1 MAAAT
6 AESRSYGRS
15 MAKAMVHFKDNNFSG
30 FCEALAVGSLQDA
43 SISVT
48 LAQPEEPDCP
58 LIGVSKG
65 FQLLTGYARDEV
77 LGRNCRFLNRGCVV
91 PKEERLRLRAAVRK
105 GKKGGASFAGLL
117 QNRRKNGE
125 AFLNFLCI
133 KTLRVGSLFYFLGF
147 QVDMT
152 HRSDSEHVQNLVQL
166 ELDAIVSTILYA
178 QDDALSRLQVV
189 EDFDH
194 KAWLLRKEYDHA
206 NFASLEHDQLL
217 TKNTFLEVQAEEDEK
232 PLRRSVSDSIF
243 EEGSNTSEEAFTKTL
258 KILKDQA
265 DWLHEKARAARV
277 KDEPE
282 LEEKTENTKL
292 PSVGSQFHPDR
303 CTPCS
308 FHCYSLRGC
317 LHGEACEFCH
327 LEHLRRP
334 KPKKRGRKKPEEA
347 QAPFD

>member
-1 MAAAT
+1 
-6 AESRSYGRS
+6 
-15 MAKAMVHFKDNNFSG
+15 MVHFKDNNFSG

-77 LGRNCRFLNRGCVV
+77 LGRNCRFLNRGCII
-91 PKEERLRLRAAVRK
+91 PKEDRLRLRACVRR
-105 GKKGGASFAGLL
+105 GRGFVGLL

-133 KTLRVGSLFYFLGF
+133 ETLRVGSEIYLLGF

-152 HRSDSEHVQNLVQL
+152 HRSDLENVQHLVQL
-166 ELDAIVSTILYA
+166 ELDALVSTILYA
-178 QDDALSRLQVV
+178 QDDVLSRLQGV

-194 KAWLLRKEYDHA
+194 KAWLLRKEYNHA

-265 DWLHEKARAARV
+265 DWLHEKVRGEIPAQAGV
-277 KDEPE
+277 KEEPQ
-282 LEEKTENTKL
+282 LEEMEKRVL
-292 PSVGSQFHPDR
+292 PSVGSQLHPE

-334 KPKKRGRKKPEEA
+334 KPKKRGRKKPSEEA
-347 QAPFD
+347 KGAEAPAAPAFD

>member
-1 MAAAT
+1 
-6 AESRSYGRS
+6 
-15 MAKAMVHFKDNNFSG
+15 
-30 FCEALAVGSLQDA
+30 
-43 SISVT
+43 
-48 LAQPEEPDCP
+48 
-58 LIGVSKG
+58 
-65 FQLLTGYARDEV
+65 
-77 LGRNCRFLNRGCVV
+77 
-91 PKEERLRLRAAVRK
+91 LRACVRR
-105 GKKGGASFAGLL
+105 GRGFVGLL

-133 KTLRVGSLFYFLGF
+133 ETLRVGSEIYLLGF

-152 HRSDSEHVQNLVQL
+152 HRSDLENVQHLVQL
-166 ELDAIVSTILYA
+166 ELDALVSTILYA
-178 QDDALSRLQVV
+178 QDDVLSRLQGV

-194 KAWLLRKEYDHA
+194 KAWLLRKEYNHA

-265 DWLHEKARAARV
+265 DWLHEKVRGEIPAQAGV
-277 KDEPE
+277 KEEPQ
-282 LEEKTENTKL
+282 LEEMEKRVL
-292 PSVGSQFHPDR
+292 PSVGSQLHPE

-334 KPKKRGRKKPEEA
+334 KPKKRGRKKPSEEA
-347 QAPFD
+347 KGAEAPAAPAFD